1 LSWAI
6 SASSKVT
13 WFLVSNRLR
22 ASALAVVV
30 FVALPLLAACG
41 GHSATSPGAAA
52 LVGGQRITT
61 GELQSQVNA
70 SLASGQVQKTQ
81 GFDRNTFIRQ
91 LLGHL
96 ISVDLL
102 NAAAADR
109 HITVTT
115 QDIKTQTDA
124 FIQQTGSLAA
134 LQQQAAAGGVTT
146 SQLPGFIHYAAL
158 QQKLSTSLESTL
170 TATPAQLTAEYQKDI
185 DQFDQL
191 NVAQIAV
198 KSKSLAN
205 KLLRKVRK
213 NPASFA
219 SLAAKDSLD
228 TATKAKGGAVGFVG
242 RTEVVK
248 LLGANVPATPGT
260 FQVAHTSGDYV
271 VLHIIARKVTPR
283 SDVTAQLKTSLFSAQ
298 AQALLTKAISA
309 EATKLGVHVSP
320 RYGKW
325 DNTTDAVVPSQSP
338 VSSSTA
344 SPSPSTTG

>member
-1 LSWAI
+1 M
-6 SASSKVT
+6 
-13 WFLVSNRLR
+13 SNRLR
-22 ASALAVVV
+22 ASALAVVAV
-30 FVALPLLAACG
+30 VAVPLLAACG
-41 GHSATSPGAAA
+41 GHNTTSPGAAA
-52 LVGGQRITT
+52 LIGSQRITT
-61 GELQSQVNA
+61 GELQSQVNS

-81 GFDRNTFIRQ
+81 GFDHDTFVRQ

-102 NAAAADR
+102 NAVAADD
-109 HITVTT
+109 HVSVTT

-134 LQQQAAAGGVTT
+134 LQQQAAAGGVTA

-170 TATPAQLTAEYQKDI
+170 TATPAQLAAEYQKDI

-191 NVAQIAV
+191 NIAQIAV
-198 KSKSLAN
+198 KPKALAHQI
-205 KLLRKVRK
+205 LRKVRK

-228 TATKAKGGAVGFVG
+228 TATKSKGGAVGFVG
-242 RTEVVK
+242 RSQVVK
-248 LLGANVPATPGT
+248 VLGATPATPGT
-260 FQVAHTSGDYV
+260 FQLAHSSGDYV
-271 VLHIIARKVTPR
+271 ILHIIARKVTPET
-283 SDVTAQLKTSLFSAQ
+283 DVTAQLKTSLFSAQ

-325 DNTTDAVVPSQSP
+325 DNTTDAVVANPSP